1 MLVYQMKV
9 ITDSELVENSSAC
22 RGCNCVTYYLAVPVT
37 VSPQEMVIRL
47 DPISLTPLPI
57 PLRLLKLGRVLL
69 TGMPVTVKPFFFK
82 KGTNTA

>member
-9 ITDSELVENSSAC
+9 ITGSELVENSSGT
-22 RGCNCVTYYLAVPVT
+22 RGCNCVTCYLAVPIT

-47 DPISLTPLPI
+47 DPMMSKLPTPLRV
-57 PLRLLKLGRVLL
+57 LFVLL

>member
-1 MLVYQMKV
+1 MKV
-9 ITDSELVENSSAC
+9 ITGSELVEDSSGT

-47 DPISLTPLPI
+47 DPMLERAAVDNAPKPD
-57 PLRLLKLGRVLL
+57 RVLL

-82 KGTNTA
+82 KGTNTV